1 MEASILSHINLEHEF
16 RYMLARG
23 FARSTVL
30 CDLMSAHGSDKG
42 KDFHNYTIV
51 YDWLFSRFR
60 KEALHVF
67 ELGLGTNKPDAPSS
81 MGPNGRPGAS
91 LRGWREYFTAA
102 EIYGA
107 DIDSDI
113 LFEEDRIRTFWTDQR
128 DPNAIRDLWRR
139 IPAISFDI
147 MVDDGLHEAPANI
160 CFFLES
166 VGKLRPGGIYIV
178 EDITPDDVE
187 MMSGFVRAVSCDAR
201 SVVFELLDHPVNKI
215 DNRLMIY
222 QKY

>member
-1 MEASILSHINLEHEF
+1 MEESILSHINLEHEF
-16 RYMLARG
+16 RYISARG
-23 FARSTVL
+23 LAHTTVL
-30 CDLMSAHGSDKG
+30 CDLMSAQGSDKG
-42 KDFHNYTIV
+42 KGFHNYTIV

-67 ELGLGTNKPDAPSS
+67 ELGLGTNKPNAPSS

-91 LRGWREYFTAA
+91 LRGWREYFSAA
-102 EIYGA
+102 EIFGA
-107 DIDSDI
+107 DVDSDI

-128 DPNAIRDLWRR
+128 DPKAIRYLWSML
-139 IPAISFDI
+139 PAISFDI

-166 VGKLRPGGIYIV
+166 LSKLKPGGIYIV
-178 EDITPDDVE
+178 EDIAPGDVE
-187 MMSGFVRAVSCDAR
+187 MMNCFVRAVSCGAR
-201 SVVFELLDHPVNKI
+201 SVVFELLDHPVNRV